1 MSFLPFLN
9 AEGVEDAGTASWIGE
24 PMELQAGGPSQD
36 LAAGTGKALGELAF
50 GMRGVLEHL
59 QAGKTPEYDGPTL
72 SLKGLIRRSEQL
84 ARHMQAYAGV
94 QPLSP
99 TRLETLPLLCDLA
112 HALRR
117 VVDERIN
124 VSVVVGHDCPPC
136 HADRNALEEALMN
149 LVANACD
156 AMPQGGRLLLS
167 ARADTS
173 PDGRPAVALSV
184 SDNGRGMSP
193 EFASQAIKP
202 FVTSKSERAQAGM
215 GLAATDGFARQ
226 SGGRLALFAHIG
238 SGVTA
243 TLSLPQSTP
252 VMP

>member
-1 MSFLPFLN
+1 M
-9 AEGVEDAGTASWIGE
+9 EQQASG
-24 PMELQAGGPSQD
+24 SDQD
-36 LAAGTGKALGELAF
+36 LASGTGNALAELAS
-50 GMRGVLEHL
+50 GMRGVLGHL
-59 QAGKTPEYDGPTL
+59 QADASPGYDGLVL
-72 SLKGLIRRSEQL
+72 SLRGLVHRGEQL
-84 ARHMQAYAGV
+84 ARHMQAYAGT
-94 QPLSP
+94 QQLSP

-136 HADRNALEEALMN
+136 HADRDALEEALMN

-173 PDGRPAVALSV
+173 PDGRPAVAMSV

-193 EFASQAIKP
+193 EFASQAVKP
-202 FVTSKSERAQAGM
+202 FVTTKSDRAQAGM

-226 SGGRLALFAHIG
+226 SGGRLALFAHVG

-243 TLSLPQSTP
+243 TLSLPQSRP
-252 VMP
+252 DMP

>member
-1 MSFLPFLN
+1 
-9 AEGVEDAGTASWIGE
+9 
-24 PMELQAGGPSQD
+24 MELHACGPSQD
-36 LAAGTGKALGELAF
+36 LATGIGKALREMAS

-59 QAGKTPEYDGPTL
+59 QTNERPGYDGLAL
-72 SLKGLIRRSEQL
+72 SLRGLVHRGEQL
-84 ARHMQAYAGV
+84 ARHLQAYAGV

-99 TRLETLPLLCDLA
+99 IQLETLPFLCDLA

-117 VVDERIN
+117 VVDERIS

-136 HADRNALEEALMN
+136 LADRDALEDALMN
-149 LVANACD
+149 LIANACE

-173 PDGRPAVALSV
+173 PDGRPAVAMSV
-184 SDNGRGMSP
+184 SDNGRGMPP
-193 EFASQAIKP
+193 EFARRAVEP
-202 FVTSKSERAQAGM
+202 FVTTKGDRAQAGM

-226 SGGRLALFAHIG
+226 SGGCLTLFSQVG

-243 TLSLPQSTP
+243 TLSLPQSRP
-252 VMP
+252 DMP